1 MKRLIENDLKTKMS
15 CYYLFPIVYLKLENS
30 DIKKELL
37 QVYSEI
43 SQDESPSVLR
53 GWRIILN
60 FKDSVDIVKIYT
72 IQITPDLLNKLSIN
86 NQEKLI
92 LNFKRSMIE
101 EKAWRVKYSH
111 IECIAKI
118 SENINI
124 PFSKRNMKVF

>member
-15 CYYLFPIVYLKLENS
+15 CCYLFPIVYPKLENS

-86 NQEKLI
+86 N
-92 LNFKRSMIE
+92 
-101 EKAWRVKYSH
+101 
-111 IECIAKI
+111 
-118 SENINI
+118 
-124 PFSKRNMKVF
+124 